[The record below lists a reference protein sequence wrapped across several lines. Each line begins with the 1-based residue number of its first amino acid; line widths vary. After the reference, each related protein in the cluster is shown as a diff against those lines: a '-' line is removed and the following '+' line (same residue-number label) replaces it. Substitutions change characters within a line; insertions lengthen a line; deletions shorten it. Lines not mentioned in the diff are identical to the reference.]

1 LTQNIYD
8 AVKLKAKILH
18 SGISITD
25 MALKHYNKPYLIKKR
40 AYGNQDPFDF
50 WQYQIPQE
58 IYLYKESIVVAVNIR
73 TTSFIELDYAD
84 GNFFLFDINE
94 NIKYECDFPK
104 YPEFYDISINEQ
116 KKLYQYIT
124 LYGGKSLAT
133 FVYGSC
139 SLVTIEKPCHYCSIQ
154 QNRSKVTGYDDVIKP
169 HDYEIALTKTLERLP
184 EYANQVMING
194 GNFPNLNKNFAYY
207 VNLAK
212 IAEKVVGKSKKQLD
226 VHLIVYPPEDLHMLD
241 LLKDSNFSI
250 AMNSEIYDK
259 KLFNKYCPG
268 KKIIAG
274 QNHTLTSLGKAVEI
288 LGRGR
293 VFSIFVGGLEPLE
306 SLEKGLQEL
315 SALGVT
321 PIINVFHPDPG
332 TPLENHSSPSV
343 SDIIEMGKMLQ
354 TVYRENKYM
363 HPFYKKCGRN
373 SLDTESFL
381 QLF

>member
-1 LTQNIYD
+1 MTQNIYD

-18 SGISITD
+18 SGVSITET
-25 MALKHYNKPYLIKKR
+25 ALKHYNRPYLIKKR

-50 WQYQIPQE
+50 WQYHIPQE
-58 IYLYKESIVVAVNIR
+58 IYLYEKSIVVAVNVR
-73 TTSFIELDYAD
+73 TTSSIKLDYAD
-84 GNFFLFDINE
+84 GDFFLFDVNE

-104 YPEFYDISINEQ
+104 YPEFYDIHANEQ

-139 SLVTIEKPCHYCSIQ
+139 SLVTMEKPCHYCSIQ

-169 HDYEIALTKTLERLP
+169 HDYEIALTKTLEHLP
-184 EYANQVMING
+184 EHANQVMING
-194 GNFPNLNKNFAYY
+194 GNFPNLNKNFSYY

-212 IAEKVVGKSKKQLD
+212 IAEKAVEKSRKKLD
-226 VHLIVYPPEDLHMLD
+226 VHLIVYPPEDLYMLD
-241 LLKDSNFSI
+241 LLKGCNFSI
-250 AMNSEIYDK
+250 AMNSEIHDE

-274 QNHTLTSLGKAVEI
+274 QKHTLNSLKKSVKILGK
-288 LGRGR
+288 GR
-293 VFSIFVGGLEPLE
+293 VFSIFVGGLEPIE
-306 SLEKGLQEL
+306 SLEKGVREL
-315 SALGVT
+315 STLGVT
-321 PIINVFHPDPG
+321 PVVNVFHPDPG
-332 TPLENHSSPSV
+332 TPLENHPSPSV

-354 TVYRENKYM
+354 TVYKENSYM
-363 HPFYKKCGRN
+363 HPFYRECGRN
-373 SLDTESFL
+373 SLDTESYL